1 MSMADYFA
9 MGRTQLEAERQRLL
23 AEYEGFKAQGLKL
36 DMSRGKP
43 CPEQLDLFTDYSVL
57 EQEEKA
63 RQAEQEKERRMQQT
77 MMSIKKKFG
86 KNAILKGMSLEEGAT
101 ARERNAQI
109 GGPKA
114 GQTLARTFGIFPPMF
129 PPPGRRGPGRTGRR
143 SSRPLRLLWARMPP
157 WTKPPARPK
166 NS

>member
-1 MSMADYFA
+1 MKADS
-9 MGRTQLEAERQRLL
+9 G
-23 AEYEGFKAQGLKL
+23 
-36 DMSRGKP
+36 
-43 CPEQLDLFTDYSVL
+43 PEQLDLFTDYSVL

-109 GGPKA
+109 GGHKA
-114 GQTLARTFGIFPPMF
+114 
-129 PPPGRRGPGRTGRR
+129 
-143 SSRPLRLLWARMPP
+143 
-157 WTKPPARPK
+157 
-166 NS
+166 